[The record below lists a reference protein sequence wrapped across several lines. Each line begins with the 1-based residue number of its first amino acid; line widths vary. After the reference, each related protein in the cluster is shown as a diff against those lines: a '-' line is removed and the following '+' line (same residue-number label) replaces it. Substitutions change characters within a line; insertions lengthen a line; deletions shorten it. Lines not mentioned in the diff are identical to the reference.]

1 MRKKIIKDNIPKVS
15 ISLNEIRKLDD
26 KYDFV
31 EISVELKNIISDP
44 ISIYKNIANN
54 EDPGFILDYLNP
66 AEKTASV
73 SYLSHEIMEIIDVND
88 EDPAQKLR
96 SYFQNLSIYL
106 SDETRDF
113 SFGAVG
119 YFGYETFKYFEPS
132 LNHSSDFCLLL
143 ITLYVLPNQYAP
155 LDKLMG

>member
-54 EDPGFILDYLNP
+54 EEPGFILDYLNP
-66 AEKTASV
+66 DKV
-73 SYLSHEIMEIIDVND
+73 LSTISILEII
-88 EDPAQKLR
+88 
-96 SYFQNLSIYL
+96 I
-106 SDETRDF
+106 
-113 SFGAVG
+113 
-119 YFGYETFKYFEPS
+119 
-132 LNHSSDFCLLL
+132 
-143 ITLYVLPNQYAP
+143 
-155 LDKLMG
+155 